1 MGTILTNVTKNGI
14 RTKVWAYLDE
24 KDSRCY
30 VETKDATRVVDRS
43 FWVVLQ
49 ELIND

>member
-1 MGTILTNVTKNGI
+1 MGTILTNVTKDGI

-30 VETKDATRVVDRS
+30 LETKETTRVVDKP
-43 FWVVLQ
+43 FFTVLQ
-49 ELIND
+49 ELIDG